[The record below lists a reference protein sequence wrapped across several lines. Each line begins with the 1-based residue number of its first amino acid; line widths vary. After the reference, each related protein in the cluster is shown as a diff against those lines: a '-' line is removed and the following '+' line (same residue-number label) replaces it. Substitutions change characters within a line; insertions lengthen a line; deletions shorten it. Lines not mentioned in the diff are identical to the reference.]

1 MCICFFTTEHPSYSL
16 VLATNRDEFLSRPT
30 LAAEWW
36 SPDDTGTR
44 ADSAEPPVQPASI
57 LSGLDVSGGG
67 TWFGIERSSGRFGL
81 LTNVREEEAS
91 VRSRSRGRLVTDWLQ
106 EPTADTVAGHLE
118 HLETTMQ
125 DYAAFNL
132 LLGRISG
139 DGQVELGYLSN
150 RTEAVST
157 RTKDLQDG
165 SESAGYGVMSN
176 GALAC
181 GNDATHLST
190 TLRSAWPKMDTG
202 RSAFRR
208 TIDRDAACPGPQ
220 TALIESLLGV
230 LE

>member
-30 LAAEWW
+30 LAADWW
-36 SPDDTGTR
+36 CPDGTG
-44 ADSAEPPVQPASI
+44 AELPQTASI

-67 TWFGIERSSGRFGL
+67 TWFGIERTSGRFGL

-91 VRSRSRGRLVTDWLQ
+91 VRSRSRGRLVTDWLRK
-106 EPTADTVAGHLE
+106 PTADTVAAHLE
-118 HLETTMQ
+118 HLESTMQ
-125 DYAAFNL
+125 EYAAFNL
-132 LLGRISG
+132 LLGRVSG

-157 RTKDLQDG
+157 STQDLQDG
-165 SESAGYGVMSN
+165 SESAGCGVMSN

-181 GNDATHLST
+181 GNDATHLSS

-202 RSAFRR
+202 RGAFRR
-208 TIDRDAACPGPQ
+208 TVDKDAACPGPQ
-220 TALIESLLGV
+220 AVLVESLLEV